1 LPIYLNNVNRV
12 NGENPRTNKMSLP
25 SDELHKNE
33 PITFL
38 DFAGISIH
46 DALIVQKVMR
56 ARTGR
61 LQGLKVKA
69 EDELRDIDLTLSI
82 YITEEVRKTEPL

>member
-1 LPIYLNNVNRV
+1 M
-12 NGENPRTNKMSLP
+12 GLP
-25 SDELHKNE
+25 SDELHRNE
-33 PITFL
+33 PITFS
-38 DFAGISIH
+38 DFEGLSIH
-46 DALIVQKVMR
+46 DALIVQKVIR

-82 YITEEVRKTEPL
+82 FITEEVRKSEPL